1 MWGIW
6 DVTSE
11 KDFYFVCL
19 GFLVISFLIG
29 RNLRRARFGRVL
41 ISLRDNEKAAQALGV
56 PNVKMKLLAFATSGF
71 MAAVAGAL
79 YAYHQQQLRAD
90 RFPAETSLLIF
101 SMVVIGGMGSMAGAV
116 LGALYVRGTQYFL
129 PAQYQLLVTGVG
141 VLFLLLV
148 FPGGLGQIFYGLRDR
163 YLRWVAARRGLLV
176 PSLVA
181 DKRVVDDEIL
191 IAVEEDPP
199 PIIDLEVDVD
209 VDAEEG
215 QPAMLT
221 GASQ

>member
-1 MWGIW
+1 
-6 DVTSE
+6 
-11 KDFYFVCL
+11 
-19 GFLVISFLIG
+19 
-29 RNLRRARFGRVL
+29 
-41 ISLRDNEKAAQALGV
+41 
-56 PNVKMKLLAFATSGF
+56 
-71 MAAVAGAL
+71 
-79 YAYHQQQLRAD
+79 
-90 RFPAETSLLIF
+90 
-101 SMVVIGGMGSMAGAV
+101 MVVIGGMGSMAGAV

-199 PIIDLEVDVD
+199 PIIDLEVDVA